1 MSECCDN
8 RNLSISLG
16 LLGAY
21 LGAGI
26 VNNYIEPQKLSNMK
40 IEAIINE
47 TKMKLEKGKTVGTG
61 TIPPDEK
68 PPKSKQKPQTSDDG
82 KTILNEATFGP
93 MTQPS
98 QPPQTSAPQSSTRI
112 LDNFTFTNDSL
123 ITYGIVTAQ
132 ILFYNYFGNVMPITN
147 FYQILFGLIATS
159 KQIPYVR
166 RMFMLKSIF
175 KLDDKGLMDNLNK
188 FVKKKYEDLIKKI
201 NDTYKKFKP
210 KKKPKKPFFNSDIK
224 GKEEQFILLSNDD
237 RELLQDRLDILEG
250 KQEAE
255 EESELRITGID
266 TEVEMENFKQINR
279 ERKAKGLNELTMMQF
294 RMLSLSASSYSSLLT
309 SGLTKEKAL
318 SMASEIY
325 KTYMEK
331 TNKLKQID
339 YSELDLQKLIQL
351 REQNKRTLETIDQL
365 ETVSD
370 NISIRTAD
378 LINTYNNVIHIIS
391 QSINNG
397 NISFAYSF
405 IKDTI
410 GSLKGKLNTVKKN
423 MRILKNNQ
431 QDTTGLEYLEEL
443 HNEYIQILNL
453 FNEKLKLLI
462 DMFKIELEKY
472 KNEKLDALFGKAT
485 NLRKSV
491 SKYLETLK
499 YRYENPKMT
508 EEQKTEYNK
517 LKFQLYTM
525 IYKKHKTL
533 FNKRTTSKSNATRAK
548 NNYDNYLKQLGNKKK
563 LTDEMMKKLAQ
574 LKKKMEK
581 TQKIKENIEKK
592 YTEIVNEIKIII
604 DNNFGKNINLLKSFM
619 LGKLF
624 FMTSYQV
631 TISKEDMKN
640 LLELIKELKQKIGD
654 DIDDLTRLLLQNL
667 LDISD
672 EQVEE
677 LQKQFSDSAK
687 LI

>member
-210 KKKPKKPFFNSDIK
+210 KKKPKKP
-224 GKEEQFILLSNDD
+224 
-237 RELLQDRLDILEG
+237 
-250 KQEAE
+250 
-255 EESELRITGID
+255 
-266 TEVEMENFKQINR
+266 
-279 ERKAKGLNELTMMQF
+279 
-294 RMLSLSASSYSSLLT
+294 SLCH
-309 SGLTKEKAL
+309 
-318 SMASEIY
+318 
-325 KTYMEK
+325 
-331 TNKLKQID
+331 
-339 YSELDLQKLIQL
+339 
-351 REQNKRTLETIDQL
+351 KR
-365 ETVSD
+365 
-370 NISIRTAD
+370 
-378 LINTYNNVIHIIS
+378 
-391 QSINNG
+391 
-397 NISFAYSF
+397 
-405 IKDTI
+405 
-410 GSLKGKLNTVKKN
+410 
-423 MRILKNNQ
+423 
-431 QDTTGLEYLEEL
+431 
-443 HNEYIQILNL
+443 
-453 FNEKLKLLI
+453 
-462 DMFKIELEKY
+462 
-472 KNEKLDALFGKAT
+472 
-485 NLRKSV
+485 
-491 SKYLETLK
+491 
-499 YRYENPKMT
+499 
-508 EEQKTEYNK
+508 
-517 LKFQLYTM
+517 
-525 IYKKHKTL
+525 
-533 FNKRTTSKSNATRAK
+533 
-548 NNYDNYLKQLGNKKK
+548 
-563 LTDEMMKKLAQ
+563 
-574 LKKKMEK
+574 
-581 TQKIKENIEKK
+581 
-592 YTEIVNEIKIII
+592 
-604 DNNFGKNINLLKSFM
+604 
-619 LGKLF
+619 
-624 FMTSYQV
+624 
-631 TISKEDMKN
+631 
-640 LLELIKELKQKIGD
+640 
-654 DIDDLTRLLLQNL
+654 
-667 LDISD
+667 
-672 EQVEE
+672 
-677 LQKQFSDSAK
+677 
-687 LI
+687 